1 MRLILNKKAAEKI
14 EKLRQ
19 EYNGRGL
26 KAEAWMQI
34 VSEAI
39 CTVST
44 STWGPIIDKNT
55 PQEVF
60 IMDAIKDPKLQK
72 ELADFVRAKMKK
84 SAPINEDAV
93 LE

>member
-1 MRLILNKKAAEKI
+1 MRLILNEKAAGKI

-39 CTVST
+39 CTVSA

-60 IMDAIKDPKLQK
+60 IMDAMKDPKLQK